1 MFKLRSL
8 FDKSP
13 FILSVVGEHLCS
25 EWSFAGAPRR
35 NVGILFG
42 HRRYATTKQYNAVRM
57 IRAMS
62 RHIRKVR
69 VSPLPSGEPISI
81 GKQIDYGR
89 CDVCEM
95 ASLEPTL
102 IRTWKSRTSK
112 EVL

>member
-42 HRRYATTKQYNAVRM
+42 HRCYATTKQYNAVHM
-57 IRAMS
+57 IGAVS
-62 RHIRKVR
+62 RHTRKVR
-69 VSPLPSGEPISI
+69 LSPHEEESFKFLNMNALSVRR
-81 GKQIDYGR
+81 DGR
-89 CDVCEM
+89 CE
-95 ASLEPTL
+95 TL
-102 IRTWKSRTSK
+102 PWARHF
-112 EVL
+112 

>member
-57 IRAMS
+57 IGAMS
-62 RHIRKVR
+62 RRIRKVR
-69 VSPLPSGEPISI
+69 LSPLPES
-81 GKQIDYGR
+81 
-89 CDVCEM
+89 VFV
-95 ASLEPTL
+95 
-102 IRTWKSRTSK
+102 SR
-112 EVL
+112 

>member
-1 MFKLRSL
+1 VQRRLVPAEDSLCAFNGCNCDKTTEAPVFKLRSL

-57 IRAMS
+57 IGAMS
-62 RHIRKVR
+62 RRIRKVR
-69 VSPLPSGEPISI
+69 LSPLPES
-81 GKQIDYGR
+81 
-89 CDVCEM
+89 VFV
-95 ASLEPTL
+95 
-102 IRTWKSRTSK
+102 SR
-112 EVL
+112 